1 MMSRRSRIRGR
12 ADGFTLLEV
21 VIAMGILATGLLAV
35 AAAQITA
42 LHVSSRS
49 KHLLDAVHLAE
60 GQLEAFRAMPVAS
73 LPATGNDPNNPIS
86 IASSDAADETVF
98 NRSWTITPNNPTP
111 GVTRITVAVNWFD
124 SKLGATRTTTLQS
137 LKGPF

>member
-1 MMSRRSRIRGR
+1 MSQRSRIRGR

-21 VIAMGILATGLLAV
+21 VIAMGILAAGLLAV

-42 LHVSSRS
+42 LSVSSRS

-60 GQLEAFRAMPVAS
+60 GQLEAFRAMSTAA

-86 IASSDAADETVF
+86 IASDAADETVF
-98 NRSWTITPNNPTP
+98 NRRWTITPNSPMP
-111 GVTRITVAVNWFD
+111 GVTRITVAVDWFD
-124 SKLGATRTTTLQS
+124 EKIGNTRTTTLQT